1 MIAATEVP
9 AGEDLHSTLFSSMVP
24 GLHCRAPKIA
34 LFIRQNGD
42 EPMEKQKGYPVFR
55 QTMVFVR
62 GNPFPYEIAIYIY
75 IHSSLETMV
84 DYRIYYALGSPIG
97 ACLSVNIRGTKLGK
111 VNGFTNISIAIYI

>member
-24 GLHCRAPKIA
+24 GLHCRAPKMA

-55 QTMVFVR
+55 QTMVFVG
-62 GNPFPYEIAIYIY
+62 GNPFPYEIAIY
-75 IHSSLETMV
+75 SSLETMV
-84 DYRIYYALGSPIG
+84 DCRIYYALGSPI
-97 ACLSVNIRGTKLGK
+97 RGMRLGK
-111 VNGFTNISIAIYI
+111 VNGFTNISIAIYIYIYI